1 MKRLNR
7 VKADERR
14 KLKERTEAR
23 IAQLEKE
30 QIKQNQTEVLELCML
45 LWVIGIV
52 LFYARLYLK

>member
-1 MKRLNR
+1 MNRLNR

-30 QIKQNQTEVLELCML
+30 QTKQNQIEVLKLCML